1 MTGRGQCIKLYVL
14 IVVKNA
20 KYHSDLQKEGRS
32 TVDLAGR
39 NTGLHEELTEDIRI
53 RI

>member
-1 MTGRGQCIKLYVL
+1 MTGQGQCIKLYVL

-20 KYHSDLQKEGRS
+20 KYHSNLQKEDRS
-32 TVDLAGR
+32 TVKHAGR
-39 NTGLHEELTEDIRI
+39 NIDPHEELTEDIRI